1 MAGRGVVPAKINNRR
16 VLAMRA
22 HTKAMLVAITLGFAA
37 STVAVTAA
45 EAQQGKRYRVQVCNK
60 TKGGKGTVI
69 GGLTGGALG
78 ATVAGHGN
86 KTEGA
91 LLGGVVG
98 AVAGNQIAKKKKC
111 HYEYRYR

>member
-1 MAGRGVVPAKINNRR
+1 
-16 VLAMRA
+16 MRS
-22 HTKAMLVAITLGFAA
+22 HTKAIIVAISLGFTA

-45 EAQQGKRYRVQVCNK
+45 QAQQRGERYRVQVCNK

-69 GGLTGGALG
+69 GGLTGGTLG
-78 ATVAGHGN
+78 AAVAGGGN

-91 LLGGVVG
+91 ILGGVVG

-111 HYEYRYR
+111 HYEYRYRR

>member
-1 MAGRGVVPAKINNRR
+1 MR
-16 VLAMRA
+16 VR
-22 HTKAMLVAITLGFAA
+22 TKAILVAISLGFAA

-45 EAQQGKRYRVQVCNK
+45 EAQQGKRYRVTVCNK
-60 TKGGKGTVI
+60 TKGKKGTVI
-69 GGLTGGALG
+69 GGLTGGTLG
-78 ATVAGHGN
+78 AAVAGNGA

-91 LLGGVVG
+91 ILGGVVG

>member
-1 MAGRGVVPAKINNRR
+1 
-16 VLAMRA
+16 MRA
-22 HTKAMLVAITLGFAA
+22 HTKAILVAISLGFAT
-37 STVAVTAA
+37 SSVVATAA
-45 EAQQGKRYRVQVCNK
+45 DARERYRITVCKK

-69 GGLTGGALG
+69 GGLTGGTLG
-78 ATVAGHGN
+78 AAVAGGGN

-91 LLGGVVG
+91 ILGGVVG